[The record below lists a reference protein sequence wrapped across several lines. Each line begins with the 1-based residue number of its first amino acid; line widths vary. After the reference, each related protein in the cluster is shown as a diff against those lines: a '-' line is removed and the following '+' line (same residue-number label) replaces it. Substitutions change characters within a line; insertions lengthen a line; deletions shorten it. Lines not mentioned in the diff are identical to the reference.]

1 MESHNLLQLVEERL
15 SIGKERYGHGIQ
27 LNDDLTKYGVESS
40 DWELMALE
48 ESLDG
53 MVYCS
58 AGIIKQLIKTPPGDD
73 CNAEIL
79 NLLAS
84 TLKSNTSHLDTL
96 MIPLNKEN
104 ELYLLN
110 NALHHTIQS
119 ARFMKK
125 LQDIKKLKTPCPESP
140 MLSQNST

>member
-1 MESHNLLQLVEERL
+1 MESHKLLQLVEERL
-15 SIGKERYGHGIQ
+15 SIGKERYGHGIL
-27 LNDDLTKYGVESS
+27 LNDDLTKYGVDSN

-53 MVYCS
+53 MVYCC
-58 AGIIKQLIKTPPGDD
+58 AGILKQLIKIPTNDD

-79 NLLAS
+79 NLLS
-84 TLKSNTSHLDTL
+84 TKLKANPQEIDYLFL
-96 MIPLNKEN
+96 PLNKDN

-110 NALHHTIQS
+110 NALHHTIES

-125 LQDIKKLKTPCPESP
+125 LQDIKKLKTPSPESP
-140 MLSQNST
+140 TLSHT